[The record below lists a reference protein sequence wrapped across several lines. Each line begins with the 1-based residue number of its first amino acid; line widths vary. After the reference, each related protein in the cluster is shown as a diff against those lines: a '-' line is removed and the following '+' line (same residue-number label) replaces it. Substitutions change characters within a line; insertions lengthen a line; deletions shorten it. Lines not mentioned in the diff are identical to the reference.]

1 MPKQNKQDNTGKK
14 DVVQKRKNIA
24 KDILI
29 TLIYAIVAATIIR
42 VFVFETM
49 LVPTPSMVPTIN
61 VGDRL
66 FVEKIT
72 YSAREPEIGEIVVF
86 YTPFPDERAQQMLRA
101 FDKFMDLFTP
111 AQFKG
116 SVKYVKRLVAKE
128 GDIITLSQV
137 NGDWKLFVNGKI
149 PEHLKNVN
157 YTREGIF
164 RYPKL
169 WNYLVEGSKI
179 RGNREKYREFLFT
192 LASKEGTELANVVFS
207 ILGGLAPVP
216 YGIDY
221 TVFVDRYLTPEHI
234 NLSEYV
240 WEENGQVFVKIP
252 KGFYFFM
259 GDNSS
264 QSLDSRYFGF
274 VPKSAVVG
282 RPILRVWPFSAFGPV
297 QPLIAPAK

>member
-1 MPKQNKQDNTGKK
+1 MPKSNITDKRTKEG
-14 DVVQKRKNIA
+14 QKA
-24 KDILI
+24 KSIVKEVFL
-29 TLIYAIVAATIIR
+29 TLIYAVVAATIIR
-42 VFVFETM
+42 IFVFETM

-101 FDKFMDLFTP
+101 FDKFMDMFTP
-111 AQFKG
+111 KQFSG

-128 GDIITLSQV
+128 GDVITLKNV
-137 NGDWKLFVNGKI
+137 DGNWKLFVNGKI
-149 PEHLKNVN
+149 PEHLKSVN
-157 YTREGIF
+157 YTLEGIF
-164 RYPKL
+164 KYPKL
-169 WNYLVEGSKI
+169 WSYLAEASRLRNDKP
-179 RGNREKYREFLFT
+179 KYREYLFN
-192 LASKEGTELANVVFS
+192 LASRDGNEIANIVFS
-207 ILGGLAPVP
+207 ILGGLEPVP

-221 TVFVDRYLTPEHI
+221 TVFVDRYLIPNNI
-234 NLSEYV
+234 DFSNYV
-240 WEENGQVFVKIP
+240 WEENGQVYVKIP

-282 RPILRVWPFSAFGPV
+282 RPILRIWPFKAFGPV
-297 QPLIAPAK
+297 QPLIAEKK

>member
-1 MPKQNKQDNTGKK
+1 MSSKKKAENSKLDKGKNLTK
-14 DVVQKRKNIA
+14 EIV
-24 KDILI
+24 I

-61 VGDRL
+61 VGNRL

-72 YSAREPEIGEIVVF
+72 YSAREPEVGEIVVF

-111 AQFKG
+111 RQFKG

-128 GDIITLSQV
+128 GDVITLKEV
-137 NGDWKLFVNGKI
+137 DGNWKLFVNGHI
-149 PEHLKNVN
+149 PEHLKDVN

-169 WNYLVEGSKI
+169 CEYIAEASKYKNDKNQYKTYLFE
-179 RGNREKYREFLFT
+179 
-192 LASKEGTELANVVFS
+192 LASKEGTELANIVFS
-207 ILGGLAPVP
+207 ILGGLEPVP

-221 TVFVDRYLTPEHI
+221 TVFVDRYLKPYGI
-234 NLSEYV
+234 KFSDYV
-240 WEENGQVFVKIP
+240 WEENGQVYVKIP
-252 KGFYFFM
+252 HGFYFFM

-274 VPKSAVVG
+274 VPKDCVVG
-282 RPILRVWPFSAFGPV
+282 RPILRVWPFKAFGPI
-297 QPLIAPAK
+297 QPLVDIKK

>member
-1 MPKQNKQDNTGKK
+1 MPKSNITDKRTKEG
-14 DVVQKRKNIA
+14 QKA
-24 KDILI
+24 KSIVKEVFL
-29 TLIYAIVAATIIR
+29 TLIYAVVAATIIR
-42 VFVFETM
+42 IFVFETM

-101 FDKFMDLFTP
+101 FDKFMDMFTP
-111 AQFKG
+111 KDFEG

-128 GDIITLSQV
+128 GDVITLKNI
-137 NGDWKLFVNGKI
+137 NGNWKLFVNGKI
-149 PEHLKNVN
+149 PEHLKGVN
-157 YTREGIF
+157 YTLEGIF
-164 RYPKL
+164 KYPKL
-169 WNYLVEGSKI
+169 WNYLAEASRLRNDKQ
-179 RGNREKYREFLFT
+179 KYREYLFN
-192 LASKEGTELANVVFS
+192 LASKDGNEIANIVFS
-207 ILGGLAPVP
+207 ILGGLEPVP

-221 TVFVDRYLTPEHI
+221 TVFVDRYLVPNNI
-234 NLSEYV
+234 DFSNYV
-240 WEENGQVFVKIP
+240 WEENGQVYVKIP

-282 RPILRVWPFSAFGPV
+282 RPILRIWPFKAFGPV
-297 QPLIAPAK
+297 QPLIAEKK

>member
-1 MPKQNKQDNTGKK
+1 MSSKKKAENSKLDKGKK
-14 DVVQKRKNIA
+14 LTKEIV
-24 KDILI
+24 I

-72 YSAREPEIGEIVVF
+72 YSAREPEVGEIVVF

-111 AQFKG
+111 RQFKG

-128 GDIITLSQV
+128 GDVITLKEV
-137 NGDWKLFVNGKI
+137 DGNWKLFVNGRI

-157 YTREGIF
+157 YTKEGIF

-169 WNYLVEGSKI
+169 WEYLAEASKYKNDKNQYRNYLFE
-179 RGNREKYREFLFT
+179 
-192 LASKEGTELANVVFS
+192 LASKEGTELANIVFS
-207 ILGGLAPVP
+207 ILGGLEPVP

-221 TVFVDRYLTPEHI
+221 TVFVDRYLKPYGI
-234 NLSEYV
+234 KFSDYV
-240 WEENGQVFVKIP
+240 WEENGQEYVKIP
-252 KGFYFFM
+252 HGFYFFM

-274 VPKSAVVG
+274 VPKDCVVG
-282 RPILRVWPFSAFGPV
+282 RPILRVWPFKAFGPI
-297 QPLIAPAK
+297 QPLVEIKK

>member
-1 MPKQNKQDNTGKK
+1 MSSKKKAENSKLNKGKNLTK
-14 DVVQKRKNIA
+14 EIV
-24 KDILI
+24 I

-72 YSAREPEIGEIVVF
+72 YSAREPEVGEIVVF

-111 AQFKG
+111 RQFKG

-128 GDIITLSQV
+128 GDVITLKEV
-137 NGDWKLFVNGKI
+137 DGNWKLFVNGRI

-157 YTREGIF
+157 YTKEGIF

-169 WNYLVEGSKI
+169 WEYLAEASKYKNDKNQYRNYLFE
-179 RGNREKYREFLFT
+179 
-192 LASKEGTELANVVFS
+192 LASKEGTELANIVFS
-207 ILGGLAPVP
+207 ILGGLEPVP

-221 TVFVDRYLTPEHI
+221 TVFVDRYLKPYGI
-234 NLSEYV
+234 KFSDYV
-240 WEENGQVFVKIP
+240 WEENGQVYVKIP
-252 KGFYFFM
+252 HGFYFFM

-274 VPKSAVVG
+274 VPKDCVVG
-282 RPILRVWPFSAFGPV
+282 RPILRVWPFKAFGPI
-297 QPLIAPAK
+297 QPLVEIKK

>member
-1 MPKQNKQDNTGKK
+1 MPSQKTSESQKIEKGKN
-14 DVVQKRKNIA
+14 VA
-24 KDILI
+24 KEIII

-72 YSAREPEIGEIVVF
+72 YFSREPEIGEIVVF

-111 AQFKG
+111 KQFKG

-128 GDIITLSQV
+128 GDVITLKEV
-137 NGDWKLFVNGKI
+137 DGNWKLFVNGKI
-149 PEHLKNVN
+149 PEHLKSVN
-157 YTREGIF
+157 YTKDGIF
-164 RYPKL
+164 KYPKL
-169 WNYLVEGSKI
+169 WEHLTQASKVKSNKEEYKAYLFK
-179 RGNREKYREFLFT
+179 
-192 LASKEGTELANVVFS
+192 LASQEGTELANIVFS
-207 ILGGLAPVP
+207 ILGGLDPVP

-221 TVFVDRYLTPEHI
+221 TVFVERYLKPNGIE
-234 NLSEYV
+234 LSEYV
-240 WEENGQVFVKIP
+240 WEENGQVYVKIP

-274 VPKSAVVG
+274 VPKVCVVG

-297 QPLIAPAK
+297 QPLIEPAR

>member
-1 MPKQNKQDNTGKK
+1 MVKE
-14 DVVQKRKNIA
+14 VF
-24 KDILI
+24 L
-29 TLIYAIVAATIIR
+29 TLIYAVVAATIIR
-42 VFVFETM
+42 IFVFETM

-101 FDKFMDLFTP
+101 FDKFMDMFTP
-111 AQFKG
+111 KQFSG

-128 GDIITLSQV
+128 GDVITLKNV
-137 NGDWKLFVNGKI
+137 DGNWKLFVNGKI
-149 PEHLKNVN
+149 PEHLKSVN
-157 YTREGIF
+157 YTLEGIF
-164 RYPKL
+164 KYPKL
-169 WNYLVEGSKI
+169 WSYLAEASRLRNDKP
-179 RGNREKYREFLFT
+179 KYREYLFN
-192 LASKEGTELANVVFS
+192 LASRDGNEIANIVFS
-207 ILGGLAPVP
+207 ILGGLEPVP

-221 TVFVDRYLTPEHI
+221 TVFVDRYLIPNNI
-234 NLSEYV
+234 DFSNYV
-240 WEENGQVFVKIP
+240 WEENGQVYVKIP

-282 RPILRVWPFSAFGPV
+282 RPILRIWPFKAFGPV
-297 QPLIAPAK
+297 QPLIAEKK

>member
-1 MPKQNKQDNTGKK
+1 MSSKKKSENSKLNKGK
-14 DVVQKRKNIA
+14 NLA
-24 KDILI
+24 KEIVI
-29 TLIYAIVAATIIR
+29 TLLYAIVAATIIR

-72 YSAREPEIGEIVVF
+72 YSAREPEVGEIVVF

-111 AQFKG
+111 KQFKG

-128 GDIITLSQV
+128 GDVITLKEV
-137 NGDWKLFVNGKI
+137 DGNWKLFVNGQI
-149 PEHLKNVN
+149 PEHLKDVN
-157 YTREGIF
+157 YTREGVF

-169 WNYLVEGSKI
+169 WEYLAEASKYK
-179 RGNREKYREFLFT
+179 NDKTQYKNFLFE
-192 LASKEGTELANVVFS
+192 LASKEGTELANIVFS
-207 ILGGLAPVP
+207 ILGGLDPVP

-221 TVFVDRYLTPEHI
+221 TVFVDRYLQPNGI
-234 NLSEYV
+234 KLSDYV
-240 WEENGQVFVKIP
+240 WEENGQVYVKIP
-252 KGFYFFM
+252 DGFYFFM
-259 GDNSS
+259 GDNAS

-274 VPKSAVVG
+274 VPKECVVG
-282 RPILRVWPFSAFGPV
+282 RPILRVWPFKAFGPI
-297 QPLIAPAK
+297 QPLVKIKK

>member
-1 MPKQNKQDNTGKK
+1 MPKQAKQNNSEKK
-14 DVVQKRKNIA
+14 DVVQKGKNIA
-24 KDILI
+24 KEILI

-42 VFVFETM
+42 IFVFETM

-61 VGDRL
+61 VEDRL

-111 AQFKG
+111 KQFNG

-128 GDIITLSQV
+128 GDVITLSQV
-137 NGDWKLFVNGKI
+137 DGNWKLFVNGKI
-149 PEHLKNVN
+149 PEHLVNVS
-157 YTREGIF
+157 YLKEGIF

-169 WNYLVEGSKI
+169 WDYLVEGSKI
-179 RGNREKYREFLFT
+179 RNNKEKYREFLFT
-192 LASKEGTELANVVFS
+192 LASKEGTELANIVFS
-207 ILGGLAPVP
+207 ILGGLEPVP

-221 TVFVDRYLTPEHI
+221 TVFVEQYLAPNNI
-234 NLSEYV
+234 NFSDYV
-240 WEENGQVFVKIP
+240 WEENGQVYVKIP

-274 VPKSAVVG
+274 VPKTAVIG
-282 RPILRVWPFSAFGPV
+282 RPILRVWPFKAFGPV
-297 QPLIAPAK
+297 QPLIATTK

>member
-1 MPKQNKQDNTGKK
+1 MPKQAKQNNIEKK
-14 DVVQKRKNIA
+14 DVVQKGKNIA
-24 KDILI
+24 KEILI

-42 VFVFETM
+42 IFVFETM

-111 AQFKG
+111 KKFKG

-128 GDIITLSQV
+128 GDVITLSQV
-137 NGDWKLFVNGKI
+137 DGNWKLFVNGKI
-149 PEHLKNVN
+149 PEHLVNVS
-157 YTREGIF
+157 YSKEGIF

-169 WNYLVEGSKI
+169 WDYLVEGSKI
-179 RGNREKYREFLFT
+179 RSNKQKYREFLFT
-192 LASKEGTELANVVFS
+192 LASKEGTELANIVFS
-207 ILGGLAPVP
+207 ILGGLEPVP

-221 TVFVDRYLTPEHI
+221 TVFVEQYLAPNNI
-234 NLSEYV
+234 SFSDYV
-240 WEENGQVFVKIP
+240 WEEDGQVYVKIP

-274 VPKSAVVG
+274 VPKTAVIG
-282 RPILRVWPFSAFGPV
+282 RPILRVWPFRAFGPV
-297 QPLIAPAK
+297 QPLIATTK